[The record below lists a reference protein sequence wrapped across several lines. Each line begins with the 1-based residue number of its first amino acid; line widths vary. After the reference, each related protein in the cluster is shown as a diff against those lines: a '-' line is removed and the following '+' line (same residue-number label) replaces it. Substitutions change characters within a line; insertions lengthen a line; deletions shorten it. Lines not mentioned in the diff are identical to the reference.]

1 MLMIYLTRLRDAF
14 LPLRL
19 ALRSAQCLGGERPN
33 YADSI
38 VWAAFVGFAPAIKL
52 PLLTSERFLGNRGS
66 PVASHNPVKM
76 NRTVL

>member
-1 MLMIYLTRLRDAF
+1 MARMLMIYLTRLRDAF

-52 PLLTSERFLGNRGS
+52 PLLTPEDSS
-66 PVASHNPVKM
+66 ATVARPWR
-76 NRTVL
+76 RTTRLK